1 MLLGVVG
8 GVVVVLVYKDGEK
21 FLCKFFPYLRHN
33 QRIGQL
39 SKPYLQPCLNQGPRF
54 KSQVSGILTLDYCY
68 QRKDAGVLKLG
79 SGLLGGFGKD
89 GVYL

>member
-39 SKPYLQPCLNQGPRF
+39 SKPYLQPCLNQGPRIEG
-54 KSQVSGILTLDYCY
+54 QVSSIMG
-68 QRKDAGVLKLG
+68 QG
-79 SGLLGGFGKD
+79 SGAEDLESRTLYLGPRI
-89 GVYL
+89 GVTDWVW